1 MNNDQKYAVAI
12 GLLSTTL
19 LSKTVRYPF
28 LEFMAHPLS
37 VVIAAIVVLY
47 LVVLEYTTTAVVIVM
62 VALYLFSEWSLYTR
76 TPERKLYIDSVDDD
90 ARFSLAHSVD
100 LQWGSK
106 VVKHDPPKIL
116 QGVIPPTEP
125 LLTYPPSA
133 ETLFSMNG

>member
-19 LSKTVRYPF
+19 LSKSVRYPF

-47 LVVLEYTTTAVVIVM
+47 LVVLEYKTTAVVIVM
-62 VALYLFSEWSLYTR
+62 IAIYLFNEWSLYTR
-76 TPERKLYIDSVDDD
+76 TPERKLYIDSVQDD
-90 ARFSLAHSVD
+90 ARFSLSDSID
-100 LQWGSK
+100 LQWGAK
-106 VVKHDPPKIL
+106 LIRHDPPNIL
-116 QGVIPPTEP
+116 QGTIPPTEP
-125 LLTYPPSA
+125 LLTYPPSE